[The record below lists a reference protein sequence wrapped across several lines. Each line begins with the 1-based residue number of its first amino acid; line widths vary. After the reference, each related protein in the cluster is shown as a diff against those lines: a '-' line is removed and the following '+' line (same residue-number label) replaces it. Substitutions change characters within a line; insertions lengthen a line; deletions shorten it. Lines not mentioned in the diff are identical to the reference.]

1 MIDLAA
7 IAPSLIVIGVLIL
20 CSAFFSGTEVA
31 MFSLRRVDRQLMAR
45 SQKSTDSVVLRLLAK
60 PRRLIATLLI
70 GNELVNISISVTV
83 ASMVPPLLP
92 EMGDVGLTLVATGAT
107 LPLLLLFGEI
117 TPKAIA
123 YRTARSW
130 SRAAAGPLSLFMVA
144 VTPIRLVVHGITS
157 VLMRPFTAT
166 PAGQTA
172 AELSAEEFKALVDAG
187 SAEGEVNA
195 RERRL
200 IHRVFEF
207 GDKTADQVMQP
218 RKRIFALAYDLPTAR
233 LIKEIAAG
241 GYSRVP
247 IYHKSLDRVLGI
259 IYAKD
264 LVVQG
269 TGLSAPR
276 KLSDLLHEP
285 LFVPRTMRVERVF
298 RIFKQRKTHMAIV
311 VNEYGKTIGLITM
324 EDLLEE
330 LFGEISDERERQKA
344 RSAPR
349 APITSPVPKVAAA
362 DIGVAEPAPAG
373 RRDDDGGD
381 RP

>member
-1 MIDLAA
+1 MSDLTTA
-7 IAPSLIVIGVLIL
+7 LIIIGVLL
-20 CSAFFSGTEVA
+20 TCSAFFSGTEVA
-31 MFSLRRVDRQLMAR
+31 MFSLRRVDKQLMAR
-45 SQKSTDSVVLRLLAK
+45 SDKGSDRMVLRMLAK

-70 GNELVNISISVTV
+70 GNELVNISISVVV
-83 ASMVPPLLP
+83 AGVVSSLWPDLSEVQLI
-92 EMGDVGLTLVATGAT
+92 LVATAAA
-107 LPLLLLFGEI
+107 LPLMVGVGEI
-117 TPKAIA
+117 SPKAIA
-123 YRTARSW
+123 YRTSQGW
-130 SRAAAGPLSLFMVA
+130 SRKAVRPLWLFMML
-144 VTPIRLVVHGITS
+144 VTPVRMVVHAITS
-157 VLMRPFTAT
+157 VLMRPF
-166 PAGQTA
+166 AGTA
-172 AELSAEEFKALVDAG
+172 AGHTAVELSAEEFKALVDAG
-187 SAEGEVNA
+187 SAEGQVNP

-218 RKRIFALAYDLPTAR
+218 RKRVFALAYDLPTAR

-247 IYHKSLDRVLGI
+247 IYHKSLDRILGI

-276 KLSDLLHEP
+276 KLSDMLHEP

-298 RIFKQRKTHMAIV
+298 RIFKQRKTHMAVV

-330 LFGEISDERERQKA
+330 LFGEIADERERQKA
-344 RSAPR
+344 SSRGAAPQ
-349 APITSPVPKVAAA
+349 TGPVPKV
-362 DIGVAEPAPAG
+362 DEGEIKS
-373 RRDDDGGD
+373 
-381 RP
+381 

>member
-1 MIDLAA
+1 VNDLLAQLA
-7 IAPSLIVIGVLIL
+7 IAGVLL
-20 CSAFFSGTEVA
+20 FCSGFFSGTEVA

-45 SQKSTDSVVLRLLAK
+45 SGRSTDALILRLLAK

-70 GNELVNISISVTV
+70 GNELVNISIAVVVAGVVTE
-83 ASMVPPLLP
+83 LLP
-92 EMGDVGLTLVATGAT
+92 DVGEIELTLVATFAA
-107 LPLLLLFGEI
+107 LPVMVLIGEI
-117 TPKAIA
+117 SPKAIA
-123 YRTARSW
+123 YRTSLGW
-130 SRAAAGPLSLFMVA
+130 SRKTVRILWLFMWV
-144 VTPIRLVVHGITS
+144 VTPVRVVVHGVTS
-157 VLMRPFTAT
+157 VLLRPFVRS
-166 PAGQTA
+166 GSRQA
-172 AELSAEEFKALVDAG
+172 ASELSAEEFKALVDAG

-218 RKRIFALAYDLPTAR
+218 RKRVFALSYDLPTAR

-247 IYHKSLDRVLGI
+247 IYHKSLDRILGI

-276 KLSDLLHEP
+276 RLSDLLHEP
-285 LFVPRTMRVERVF
+285 LFVPRTMRVERLF

-344 RSAPR
+344 RVR
-349 APITSPVPKVAAA
+349 KVITEPVPKQPLEVVM
-362 DIGVAEPAPAG
+362 GG
-373 RRDDDGGD
+373 RDDEDGGGGQ
-381 RP
+381 P

>member
-1 MIDLAA
+1 MSELAFD
-7 IAPSLIVIGVLIL
+7 VLIL
-20 CSAFFSGTEVA
+20 CALLGVDGFFSGTDVA
-31 MFSLRRVDRQLMAR
+31 MFSLRRVDQQLMAKSERR
-45 SQKSTDSVVLRLLAK
+45 SDHLVLWLLSK

-70 GNELVNISISVTV
+70 GDELVSISVGV
-83 ASMVPPLLP
+83 VSAGICASLLP
-92 EMGDVGLTLVATGAT
+92 GLGEVELTIVATLLTLPV
-107 LPLLLLFGEI
+107 LLLFGEV

-123 YRTARSW
+123 YRTSRGWARK
-130 SRAAAGPLSLFMVA
+130 AARPLWLFMVV
-144 VTPIRLVVHGITS
+144 VTPVRLVIHAIATL
-157 VLMRPFTAT
+157 LMKPF
-166 PAGQTA
+166 AGAASGSQRA

-247 IYHKSLDRVLGI
+247 IYHKSLDRMLGI
-259 IYAKD
+259 VYAKD

-276 KLSDLLHEP
+276 KLSDMLHEP

-298 RIFKQRKTHMAIV
+298 RFFKQRKTHMAIV
-311 VNEYGKTIGLITM
+311 VNEYGRTIGLITM

-330 LFGEISDERERQKA
+330 LFGEITDERERQKA
-344 RSAPR
+344 RSAGQP
-349 APITSPVPKVAAA
+349 PTPVTGPVVKV
-362 DIGVAEPAPAG
+362 DKVDLDAG
-373 RRDDDGGD
+373 SGGEGSS
-381 RP
+381 